1 MYTHIICTCI
11 GLNGGEI
18 AGIVIALL
26 LMLAILAVVAVIL
39 FILFWKPHTKT
50 FSPDRRGSVRLTES
64 QKVWKSIPLFLL
76 SSIIRHFSVMFLQS
90 WFHTERR
97 RWRRRRRRKGR
108 GVPCDNGLLPL
119 LFSQNSPQAIRSILG
134 RLKF

>member
-1 MYTHIICTCI
+1 MCI

-18 AGIVIALL
+18 AGIVIAIL

-97 RWRRRRRRKGR
+97 RRRGE
-108 GVPCDNGLLPL
+108 GVGGTL
-119 LFSQNSPQAIRSILG
+119 
-134 RLKF
+134 